1 MDEWAYG
8 GKTDMLALTFGC
20 ARHHEL
26 LGPSTITGGPYAAL
40 TATPEGVV
48 RHRPRRVN
56 PTGPMGPRGLHQAA
70 CLSRRDYSGMVRT

>member
-48 RHRPRRVN
+48 RHRTTSAP
-56 PTGPMGPRGLHQAA
+56 PGLT
-70 CLSRRDYSGMVRT
+70 RRDRWGQEAYIKLPV